1 MKAILLF
8 GGTFDPIHNGHT
20 AMVTAALAETGAA
33 QTIVLPAGNPYQR
46 DRLPL
51 ATPQQRTEM
60 LTIAF
65 ANAPCIAID
74 RRELARCGPTYTID
88 TLRELREAHGDD
100 VALIWLIG
108 GDAFA
113 RLDTWRQWQSLFT
126 VASFAV
132 VLRQGEVP
140 PADSMSIALKTYLA
154 DRQIDAAAL
163 GNTPSGK
170 VAILAAVVPPVSSTE
185 IRERV
190 ARGETIR
197 GLAPDGVCDY
207 IEQHKLYE

>member
-33 QTIVLPAGNPYQR
+33 QMIVLPAGNPYQR
-46 DRLPL
+46 GRLPL

-132 VLRQGEVP
+132 VLRRGEVP
-140 PADSMSIALKTYLA
+140 PADSMSIALTTYLA
-154 DRQIDAAAL
+154 DRQIDTAAF
-163 GNTPSGK
+163 GNTPCGK
-170 VAILAAVVPPVSSTE
+170 VATLAADVPPVSSTE